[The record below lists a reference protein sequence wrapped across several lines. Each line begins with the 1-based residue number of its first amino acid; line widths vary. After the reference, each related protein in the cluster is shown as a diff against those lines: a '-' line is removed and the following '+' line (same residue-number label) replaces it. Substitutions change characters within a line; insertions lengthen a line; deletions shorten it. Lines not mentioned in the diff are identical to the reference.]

1 MTAKKEKTV
10 LNIEKRK
17 VIGREVK
24 FLRRQGIVPANI
36 YGKKIKSLAVQ
47 LTVKAFLPVLK
58 EVGETSLLEL
68 KVEGEEKT
76 RPVLIHAVQFHP
88 LSGDPLH
95 VDFYEVDLKEKVT
108 TKVPVE
114 LIGESPAVKEKIG
127 ILIQPLSE
135 VEVEALPADLPEK
148 VEVDISSLKVIDDAV
163 IVENIKANEGIKIL
177 TDGQEVLVKIDALA
191 KEEVVVAPEAEEG
204 AKEEGA
210 VEEGVTEESVSG
222 EEGAKETPKTEEK
235 KEEKIKAE

>member
-24 FLRRQGIVPANI
+24 FLRRQGILPANI

-47 LTVKAFLPVLK
+47 LTAKSFLPVLK

-88 LSGDPLH
+88 LSGEPLH
-95 VDFYEVDLKEKVT
+95 ADFYEVDLKEKVT

-114 LIGESPAVKEKIG
+114 LIGESPAIKEKIG

-148 VEVDISSLKVIDDAV
+148 IEVDISGLKAIDDV
-163 IVENIKANEGIKIL
+163 VLVENIKVGEAIKIL
-177 TDGQEVLVKIDALA
+177 TEGQEVLAKIDALA
-191 KEEVVVAPEAEEG
+191 KEEEVVAPVAEEG
-204 AKEEGA
+204 VEAEGEIKVEGEEEPAKE
-210 VEEGVTEESVSG
+210 
-222 EEGAKETPKTEEK
+222 TEEK
-235 KEEKIKAE
+235 KTEETKAE